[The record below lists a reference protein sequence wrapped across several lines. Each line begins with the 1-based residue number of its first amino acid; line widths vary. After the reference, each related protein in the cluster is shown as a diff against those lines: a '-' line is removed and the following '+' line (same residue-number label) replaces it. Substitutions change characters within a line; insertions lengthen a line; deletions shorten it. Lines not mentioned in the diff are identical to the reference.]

1 MTFFFFF
8 FVLVLLGHALKLSTR
23 LWDDMEP
30 AVVML
35 LFLCC
40 IFLFDIIIVR
50 WLLADSCVYLIFF
63 CVLKNS
69 FLRAQ
74 CLMADSAGDKAHL
87 STVTAHTLHARYSM
101 RKKRARVCEM

>member
-8 FVLVLLGHALKLSTR
+8 VLLGHALKLSTR
-23 LWDDMEP
+23 LRNDMEP
-30 AVVML
+30 AVVVVVVVVV
-35 LFLCC
+35 FFCC
-40 IFLFDIIIVR
+40 IFFDIIIVR

-63 CVLKNS
+63 SFFLKNS

-87 STVTAHTLHARYSM
+87 NTVTAHTLHARY
-101 RKKRARVCEM
+101 